1 MTDILLD
8 KGDKQGKLRT
18 EFVTG
23 GGGGGSLIWLIRGH
37 AAEKGM
43 VFGLSVLNRVY
54 NFM

>member
-23 GGGGGSLIWLIRGH
+23 EGGGGLPYMAYTGTCCWKGH
-37 AAEKGM
+37 GFLPLCPE
-43 VFGLSVLNRVY
+43 
-54 NFM
+54 

>member
-23 GGGGGSLIWLIRGH
+23 EGGGAPLYGLYGDVLLERAWIFASL
-37 AAEKGM
+37 
-43 VFGLSVLNRVY
+43 S
-54 NFM
+54 